1 MSSFK
6 SYLFLFTTKWLNK
19 SLYKLFR
26 SANLTVLLILL
37 GTVRSVSSVSG
48 LNCDSKKLQIED
60 SWCFRNQGKEEGYLH
75 YLLTKL
81 PNESKG
87 GRRGGRYSPQTVVI
101 ATDTVKYNGFKI

>member
-19 SLYKLFR
+19 SLYKLFK

-48 LNCDSKKLQIED
+48 FNCDSKKLQIED
-60 SWCFRNQGKEEGYLH
+60 SSCFRNQGKEKGIPA
-75 YLLTKL
+75 LLINKA
-81 PNESKG
+81 PK
-87 GRRGGRYSPQTVVI
+87 
-101 ATDTVKYNGFKI
+101 